1 QRHTPTS
8 GSVEHPL
15 PVVERYIRSF
25 AAEYDL
31 YSHIQFNTLIKS
43 IEQDGD
49 EWIVQPQGEDAQR
62 FRWLVCASG
71 TNWFPNRPTLRG
83 EDHFTGEII
92 HSVDYDDSEK
102 LRDKRVLVVGAGN
115 SGVDIACDAAFAA
128 ASAHL
133 SLRRGY
139 HFVPKHLFGLPA
151 DVFAKKTGGGPMW
164 LEQAIFSF
172 MLRVLN
178 GDLTKLGL
186 QKPDHK
192 VLSSHPILN
201 TQVLHYLQHGDLKAH
216 QDINYLDGNTVHFV
230 DGSSIEADL
239 IILATGYNWHLPY
252 MPDEVFEWH
261 NDRPSLYLNIFSPK
275 QSSLFVNGFIETNS
289 GAYHLFDDAAYLIGK
304 TIEAQYNQSAQAV
317 EINETIQ
324 GTTPN
329 LSGKLKLVESAR
341 HTNYVNGETFVKE
354 VGRFQKK
361 FGWAP
366 VADLLN
372 EPMAVAAD

>member
-1 QRHTPTS
+1 MKKNQVAIIGAGPS
-8 GSVEHPL
+8 GLATGRILKILGIPFRIFEKHSDVGGIWDRTNEGSPMYRSAHFISSKTMSGHIGFPMPNHYPDYPSNGEIL
-15 PVVERYIRSF
+15 EYIRSF

-31 YSHIQFNTLIKS
+31 YSHIQFNTLINS
-43 IEQDGD
+43 IEKDGD
-49 EWIVQPQGEDAQR
+49 GWVVQPQGEDAQR

-71 TNWFPNRPTLRG
+71 TNWFPNRPTLHG
-83 EDHFTGEII
+83 EDDFTGEII

-151 DVFAKKTGGGPMW
+151 DVFAKKTGGGPIW
-164 LEQAIFSF
+164 LEQAIFSL

-216 QDINYLDGNTVHFV
+216 QDINYLDGNTVYFV

-275 QSSLFVNGFIETNS
+275 QSSLFVNGFIET
-289 GAYHLFDDAAYLIGK
+289 
-304 TIEAQYNQSAQAV
+304 
-317 EINETIQ
+317 
-324 GTTPN
+324 
-329 LSGKLKLVESAR
+329 
-341 HTNYVNGETFVKE
+341 
-354 VGRFQKK
+354 
-361 FGWAP
+361 
-366 VADLLN
+366 
-372 EPMAVAAD
+372 